1 MFAGEGFMKISGYY
15 PVIACENVADTA
27 AFYRTHFGVD
37 AVFESDWY
45 VHLQSAS
52 DPAVNLAILDC
63 WHETVPEE
71 YRKPVQGLLIN
82 FEVDDVDAEYARLM
96 NAALPMLQEVRSEA
110 FGQRHFITLDPAGV
124 MIDVITV
131 IPPSAEFAAGY
142 SANAS
147 G

>member
-1 MFAGEGFMKISGYY
+1 MIRLFTALGLPGELRARLTALQGGF
-15 PVIACENVADTA
+15 
-27 AFYRTHFGVD
+27 D

-63 WHETVPEE
+63 RHETVPEG

-82 FEVDDVDAEYARLM
+82 FKVDDVDAEYACLM
-96 NAALPMLQEVRSEA
+96 NAGLPMLQEVRSEA

>member
-1 MFAGEGFMKISGYY
+1 
-15 PVIACENVADTA
+15 
-27 AFYRTHFGVD
+27 
-37 AVFESDWY
+37 
-45 VHLQSAS
+45 
-52 DPAVNLAILDC
+52 
-63 WHETVPEE
+63 
-71 YRKPVQGLLIN
+71 VQGLLIN

-131 IPPSAEFAAGY
+131 IPPSTKFAAGY

>member
-1 MFAGEGFMKISGYY
+1 MKTSSYY
-15 PVIACENVADTA
+15 PVIACENVAETA
-27 AFYRTHFGVD
+27 AFYRTHFGFD

-63 WHETVPEE
+63 RHETVPEG

-82 FEVDDVDAEYARLM
+82 FEVDDVDAEYACLM
-96 NAALPMLQEVRSEA
+96 NAGLPMLQEVRSEA

-147 G
+147 GQAGNASV